1 MNLNNLTNN
10 FLKIDFQKTFSPKF
24 PKYINIEKERMHYR
38 YPNKTLTTILP
49 LKQFIYLKSI
59 PLLSYMNPK
68 NEKIYRNIKLP
79 ILTLFLNNIQNIEN
93 NKEIINKLYLL
104 SIKLKKKI
112 IFNYAKRKNY
122 YQILDEKYN
131 LFEAYGTADIL
142 IGIRNYSTYYG
153 METKFS
159 YENMCEFIDEF
170 LAGELEGNEQVIEV
184 FVLGCRV
191 D

>member
-1 MNLNNLTNN
+1 
-10 FLKIDFQKTFSPKF
+10 
-24 PKYINIEKERMHYR
+24 MHYR

-79 ILTLFLNNIQNIEN
+79 ILTLFLNNIENIEN

-122 YQILDEKYN
+122 YHILDEKYN

-142 IGIRNYSTYYG
+142 VGIRNYSTYYG
-153 METKFS
+153 MEMKFS
-159 YENMCEFIDEF
+159 YENMCVFIDEF

-184 FVLGCRV
+184 FVYAVVVCKLLYFMDIFCIYV
-191 D
+191 